1 MTLPELQATAAHN
14 AGDEQTNV
22 LSGFDP
28 TKLWQAFSQ
37 TPGVGVSITDAE
49 GNLIFVNSTAL
60 VLFSETDQLDYTG
73 KRISDYHPPEFVEE
87 RLAMI
92 RRVLDENR
100 PLSIEHIYL
109 GKRIE
114 STVWPLPDKRPPC
127 DRVLVISRA
136 YSENSPA
143 GGLKAPEVLHSEYI
157 DLGPLNVLSKREIE
171 VLVLMGH
178 GMSVPS
184 AAKMLYRSP
193 KTIERH
199 KASISH
205 KLQLK
210 GQADMVAIVTA
221 MGLQLDDAE
230 LKRLPT

>member
-1 MTLPELQATAAHN
+1 MSLPESQATAT
-14 AGDEQTNV
+14 QTAV
-22 LSGFDP
+22 DDQPGISAGFDP
-28 TKLWQAFSQ
+28 IRLWQAFSQ
-37 TPGVGVSITDAE
+37 TPGVGVSITDAD

-60 VLFSETDQLDYTG
+60 VLFSESDKIDYLG
-73 KRISDYHPPEFVEE
+73 KRISDFHPREFVAE

-100 PLSIEHIYL
+100 PLSIEHIYI

-114 STVWPLPDKRPPC
+114 STVWPLPDRRPPC
-127 DRVLVISRA
+127 DRVLVISRN
-136 YSENSPA
+136 YSESSPA

-157 DLGPLNVLSKREIE
+157 DFGPLNVLSKREIE

-184 AAKMLYRSP
+184 AAKMLFRSP

-230 LKRLPT
+230 LKRLPA